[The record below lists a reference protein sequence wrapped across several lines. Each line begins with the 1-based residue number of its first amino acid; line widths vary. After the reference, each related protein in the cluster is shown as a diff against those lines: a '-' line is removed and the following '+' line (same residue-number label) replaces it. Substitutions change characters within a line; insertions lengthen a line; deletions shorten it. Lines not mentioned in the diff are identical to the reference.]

1 MTLRR
6 SPGDAQGRKLREKLS
21 WLQVQWMTCWL
32 QGSCGAKMTFR
43 SCPKLAQGGQ
53 AFIVSH
59 QSVVEYRL
67 PLEWARP
74 GVREISAAEAILKG
88 LISKKYLSAWST
100 PIRWDVFH
108 WGRILVSHHRARF
121 SRLLPSICY
130 QRGDNRIGAHTPA
143 PKRGQE
149 EADCGLWGIEDELK
163 SVSSDYCMHVHGGL
177 WGVGWSVGYEVE
189 QTGGW
194 FSLHDALAQC
204 PKGSENSKFA
214 LDLTGCSAAIFVKAE
229 E

>member
-1 MTLRR
+1 MNTTW
-6 SPGDAQGRKLREKLS
+6 GEANFCS
-21 WLQVQWMTCWL
+21 W
-32 QGSCGAKMTFR
+32 SNF
-43 SCPKLAQGGQ
+43 
-53 AFIVSH
+53 
-59 QSVVEYRL
+59 
-67 PLEWARP
+67 
-74 GVREISAAEAILKG
+74 KG

-130 QRGDNRIGAHTPA
+130 QRGENRIGAHTPA

-149 EADCGLWGIEDELK
+149 EADCGVWGIEDELK
-163 SVSSDYCMHVHGGL
+163 SVSWDYCMHVHGGL
-177 WGVGWSVGYEVE
+177 WGVGWSRGYEVE